1 MLLVSVLSA
10 KHHLPFHWHHP
21 KCCKATSRY
30 LNRNLAGTFPS
41 DQKDMLL
48 AFGRGD
54 GYEWAGC
61 GKGLHVGVT
70 EAAGSLEF
78 GI

>member
-1 MLLVSVLSA
+1 
-10 KHHLPFHWHHP
+10 
-21 KCCKATSRY
+21 
-30 LNRNLAGTFPS
+30 
-41 DQKDMLL
+41 MLL